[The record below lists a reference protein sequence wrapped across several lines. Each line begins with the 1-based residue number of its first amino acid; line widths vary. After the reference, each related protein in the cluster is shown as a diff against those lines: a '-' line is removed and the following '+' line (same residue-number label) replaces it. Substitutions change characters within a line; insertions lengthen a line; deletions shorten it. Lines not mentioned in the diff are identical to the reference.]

1 MLHYRAGLLKLF
13 CSATPFKKMFVY
25 ATRFMDNL
33 ELITHVNVP
42 LQISRG
48 IVVHGKII

>member
-33 ELITHVNVP
+33 ELITHF